1 MIIFFQELGLQL
13 FLWMLQLIDGLMEIF
28 SAIAGITD
36 VNYHGQQVN
45 MLEFLAGDST
55 VSAIFWCIFILA
67 VGLTCI
73 FTIVGLVKN
82 MIANNRNVSTIVGK
96 FFLALLG
103 TLAMLAVVFLGILIA
118 NSLLQLLAK
127 IFEVQN
133 TTKLSNAIFNACVG
147 DWVNGYSISGV
158 NITSHSVGDIF
169 GGYNAA
175 LFGIWPTSWKCNGMV
190 NPNTFMYLPAL
201 ISGVALLIALIIAT
215 LNLAKRIYE
224 IIFLYFCM
232 PVSMSTLPLDDGAK
246 FKNWREMFVTK
257 IILAYGAVLSVNM
270 FVLLL
275 PLIQQMQ
282 VQGASGFANAIFLVF
297 MIVGGAMII
306 PAGQTLFAR
315 LFGQADDMHA
325 GGSFLRS
332 AFYGGRILG
341 GMTVGAAAKGVRA
354 AGGAI
359 GSALKNR
366 HLSRGGS
373 GSSNSSNN
381 SGGSADGGDKYT
393 DSNNGGNP
401 GDDYESIY
409 SALGD
414 GSADKQNEQSGS
426 ENESNPGGGS
436 ADNGGTEEA
445 HSPEE
450 TNGTDGTEDSSEG
463 GSE

>member
-1 MIIFFQELGLQL
+1 MIIFFQEIGLQL

-28 SAIAGITD
+28 SAISGVTNVI
-36 VNYHGQQVN
+36 YHGQQVN

-55 VSAIFWCIFILA
+55 VAAIFWCIFILA
-67 VGLTCI
+67 ICLTCI
-73 FTIVGLVKN
+73 FAIVGIVKN

-127 IFEVQN
+127 IFQVQN

-147 DWVNGYSISGV
+147 EWVNGYSINKINV
-158 NITSHSVGDIF
+158 TNLSVSDIF
-169 GGYNAA
+169 GGYKSA
-175 LFGIWPTSWKCNGMV
+175 LFGVWPTKWKCNGMV
-190 NPNTFMYLPAL
+190 NPDTFMYLPAL
-201 ISGVALLIALIIAT
+201 IAGVALLISLIIAT
-215 LNLAKRIYE
+215 LNLAKRVYE

-257 IILAYGAVLSVNM
+257 IILAYGAVLSVNI

-275 PLIQQMQ
+275 PLIQQMK
-282 VQGASGFANAIFLVF
+282 VQNASGFANSIFLIF
-297 MIVGGAMII
+297 MIIGGALII

-332 AFYGGRILG
+332 AFYGGRIIG
-341 GMTVGAAAKGVRA
+341 GMTFGLAAKGVK
-354 AGGAI
+354 AI
-359 GSALKNR
+359 GKVIT
-366 HLSRGGS
+366 HKKHTYE
-373 GSSNSSNN
+373 NSSNGSN
-381 SGGSADGGDKYT
+381 ESADDGDKYS
-393 DSNNGGNP
+393 D
-401 GDDYESIY
+401 
-409 SALGD
+409 
-414 GSADKQNEQSGS
+414 SGS
-426 ENESNPGGGS
+426 ES
-436 ADNGGTEEA
+436 
-445 HSPEE
+445 
-450 TNGTDGTEDSSEG
+450 TDGMEESSEG